1 VTVEVVEADSSVL
14 AWVLWEAVVVFVDFI
29 ENPWKEMVDVCV
41 DTRVLS
47 LSAAD
52 TE

>member
-1 VTVEVVEADSSVL
+1 VTVEIVEAASAVL

-29 ENPWKEMVDVCV
+29 KNPWKEVVDIGV

-52 TE
+52 TK